1 VRARS
6 TAATAASNQRR
17 CFDPGPQGR
26 YGLNE
31 IMCTGGSATDQ
42 NELLGV
48 TAPSSRINWF
58 AFEAL
63 RYVAG

>member
-1 VRARS
+1 
-6 TAATAASNQRR
+6 
-17 CFDPGPQGR
+17 
-26 YGLNE
+26 
-31 IMCTGGSATDQ
+31 MCTGGSATDQ